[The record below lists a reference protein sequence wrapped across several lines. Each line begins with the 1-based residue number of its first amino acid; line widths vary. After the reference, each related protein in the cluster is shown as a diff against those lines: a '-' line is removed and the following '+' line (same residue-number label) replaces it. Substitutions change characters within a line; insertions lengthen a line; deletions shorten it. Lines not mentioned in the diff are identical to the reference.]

1 MWECHWV
8 GVCVWTFVRFHT
20 TSGRKQMYGLPFP
33 HHMQTSNINA
43 RRLRDFGVC
52 VCIWHE
58 SRTLIFAY
66 RSCVMGLACVCAIY
80 VRLLFIVCIRKRAC
94 VCVCVSANIVKHCFT
109 IMTPNNFDILQAI
122 KKLQLELN
130 FIQQIWSKQ
139 ANGMNKTIC
148 KPHATIFA
156 TFNEHHFQKLSGQL
170 QH

>member
-52 VCIWHE
+52 VYMTWIPHINICVPLLCDGLGVCLCNL
-58 SRTLIFAY
+58 RTVFVY
-66 RSCVMGLACVCAIY
+66 CM
-80 VRLLFIVCIRKRAC
+80 
-94 VCVCVSANIVKHCFT
+94 HFT